1 MASVLLTPGVVRFAE
16 TLRSLKSTPVAVAYL
31 CLVPLSIG
39 WQKSTK
45 PRSLRKTLVVYNLV
59 CSALSLYSFGAFAYG
74 VFVSP
79 SWFHKGE
86 VNALKHVFLLYWV
99 TKNLELWDTIFMV
112 LRHRRRQM
120 SFLHVYH
127 HTSILLLSDFCYHHY
142 PWAAMAVPLGLNSL
156 VHVFLYLYYGL
167 SAAFP
172 DKPLTWKRRVTELQI
187 VQFFIGLVHSSLG
200 YLYHGFCVYGI
211 AYGLSMVALFSNFYY
226 RAYLQKRPVNHSKK
240 TS

>member
-1 MASVLLTPGVVRFAE
+1 MTSLLTPGVLRFAE
-16 TLRSLKSTPVAVAYL
+16 TLRGLRSTPVAVAYL
-31 CLVPLSIG
+31 CLIPLSIG
-39 WQKSTK
+39 WQKTTK
-45 PRSLRKTLVVYNLV
+45 PRSLRKTLVVYNLL
-59 CSALSLYSFGAFAYG
+59 CSVLSLYSFAAFAYG
-74 VFVSP
+74 VFFISP
-79 SWFHKGE
+79 SWFHKAE
-86 VNALKHVFLLYWV
+86 VNALKHVFLLYWI

-172 DKPLTWKRRVTELQI
+172 DKPLPWKRRVTELQI

-200 YLYHGFCVYGI
+200 YLYHGFCIYGI
-211 AYGLSMVALFSNFYY
+211 GYGLSMVALFSNFYY
-226 RAYLQKRPVNHSKK
+226 RAYLQKQPVNQGKK